1 MGAAA
6 AASPRQ
12 QETFSAK
19 SCRRGTAGSQPRGG
33 PGRAGLRV
41 SVSTLQRPAG
51 SRREEPHR
59 EIPTAAALLCV
70 CVCVSATPPGQC
82 HGADNPWDP
91 RPPVPPPPRVH
102 APGWLPRLRAA
113 LPTKRGET
121 PTPRDRPSREGGG
134 GGGGSRGRNS
144 YFSPRAKHS
153 AHRPEGA
160 GSRADRVRTDKGG
173 TGLYLDATLSRSL
186 RHLSG
191 GKRRSPAGRA
201 GAGGRE
207 VLGLSPLSA
216 LLPDPARLLK
226 GKLPSPPPPSPGG
239 ERGPQSCPGRL
250 KEGGRTR
257 TPRRRSPLLSAA
269 AAATPLRARDRS
281 RSSLPPPPL
290 PTRPPT
296 PSPARA
302 RARAPGLRV

>member
-134 GGGGSRGRNS
+134 GGGSRGRNS

-250 KEGGRTR
+250 KEGGR
-257 TPRRRSPLLSAA
+257 SGHLAAGVLSSA
-269 AAATPLRARDRS
+269 PPP
-281 RSSLPPPPL
+281 PPPPL
-290 PTRPPT
+290 
-296 PSPARA
+296 
-302 RARAPGLRV
+302 L

>member
-70 CVCVSATPPGQC
+70 CVRVSATPPGQC
-82 HGADNPWDP
+82 HGADNPRDP

-134 GGGGSRGRNS
+134 GEAEEETVIFHPGQNTA
-144 YFSPRAKHS
+144 P
-153 AHRPEGA
+153 
-160 GSRADRVRTDKGG
+160 T
-173 TGLYLDATLSRSL
+173 
-186 RHLSG
+186 
-191 GKRRSPAGRA
+191 
-201 GAGGRE
+201 
-207 VLGLSPLSA
+207 A
-216 LLPDPARLLK
+216 L
-226 GKLPSPPPPSPGG
+226 
-239 ERGPQSCPGRL
+239 
-250 KEGGRTR
+250 
-257 TPRRRSPLLSAA
+257 
-269 AAATPLRARDRS
+269 
-281 RSSLPPPPL
+281 
-290 PTRPPT
+290 
-296 PSPARA
+296 
-302 RARAPGLRV
+302 RAPGPALTGSGQTRGGRGFTLMQH